1 MTLDHVPGAVKA
13 SADVVSAGI
22 VVGTIAQL
30 LPHIAAILTIFWTL
44 IRIYETDTVQ
54 GVIRRAPRAIAP
66 AIEIPVDQEKRD
78 G

>member
-1 MTLDHVPGAVKA
+1 MTLENVPGAVKA

-30 LPHIAAILTIFWTL
+30 LPHVAAILTILWTL

-54 GVIRRAPRAIAP
+54 ALVRR
-66 AIEIPVDQEKRD
+66 PVRDSDQEP
-78 G
+78 GNG

>member
-1 MTLDHVPGAVKA
+1 MTLDHVPGSVKA
-13 SADVVSAGI
+13 SVDVVSAGI

-54 GVIRRAPRAIAP
+54 GFIRRAPRAIAP
-66 AIEIPVDQEKRD
+66 AVEMPVDQEKHD

>member
-13 SADVVSAGI
+13 SADVVSVGVA
-22 VVGTIAQL
+22 VGTIAQL
-30 LPHIAAILTIFWTL
+30 LPHVAAILTILWTA

-54 GVIRRAPRAIAP
+54 SLIRRSPRLP
-66 AIEIPVDQEKRD
+66 ATPADIDPDQHR

>member
-66 AIEIPVDQEKRD
+66 AIEIPADQEKHD